1 MKPSQLICRANHLT
15 GFYMMRTL
23 VVKGLSYCEIFKVVS
38 VISTKLVVKK
48 WKSYSQR
55 PPDNVIRSLTLSTTH
70 CKIFWEKLRNQEKLE
85 KSEKLW
91 YLLLRTSWAPVQK
104 IYQHRGESKLG
115 CDPMQFWDFANI
127 SWVPKL

>member
-1 MKPSQLICRANHLT
+1 MKPSQLICRANQLT

-55 PPDNVIRSLTLSTTH
+55 QRNQVINPFYNPLQNILRKIKKSREVRKERETLISAFAYFMSASTKNLST
-70 CKIFWEKLRNQEKLE
+70 
-85 KSEKLW
+85 
-91 YLLLRTSWAPVQK
+91 
-104 IYQHRGESKLG
+104 
-115 CDPMQFWDFANI
+115 
-127 SWVPKL
+127 